1 LTLKKQRKFQTEN
14 SPNEWIIRQYDAV
27 RRIDQ
32 ANDPVSVPG
41 GGTDDE
47 VPCGPESVQYRVVC
61 SGSQIITAGTFAST
75 TDATAGT
82 GGSIGVNW
90 PSTSAGQLALLYF
103 YAEDDRIVNTPA
115 GWTLIDRHYNA
126 TGDCTTALFATITD
140 GTESG
145 ALTVNGSGWG
155 LGQSKLGKIYI
166 FNGVDISDIGT
177 PSYVE
182 GNGSGAISGPTL
194 TGEGFLALAFTG
206 MTASQAQDDYTG
218 ETGGDWAEVIDDQEV
233 QSCVQLQSATITGT
247 SISGGS
253 KTPVADTQGYIVTG
267 ITLGGVTISE
277 DENCDIID
285 AENNIVGTIDE
296 DGVITA
302 EELDLSCPVSLVIT
316 LDSEPYILP
325 TEPLRVQDVW
335 FDYLH
340 ATRGLHWDLEDQ
352 EIVVFSPIS
361 DETLVRVAFVVQQ
374 DEA

>member
-1 LTLKKQRKFQTEN
+1 
-14 SPNEWIIRQYDAV
+14 
-27 RRIDQ
+27 
-32 ANDPVSVPG
+32 
-41 GGTDDE
+41 
-47 VPCGPESVQYRVVC
+47 
-61 SGSQIITAGTFAST
+61 
-75 TDATAGT
+75 
-82 GGSIGVNW
+82 
-90 PSTSAGQLALLYF
+90 
-103 YAEDDRIVNTPA
+103 
-115 GWTLIDRHYNA
+115 
-126 TGDCTTALFATITD
+126 
-140 GTESG
+140 
-145 ALTVNGSGWG
+145 
-155 LGQSKLGKIYI
+155 
-166 FNGVDISDIGT
+166 
-177 PSYVE
+177 
-182 GNGSGAISGPTL
+182 
-194 TGEGFLALAFTG
+194 
-206 MTASQAQDDYTG
+206 
-218 ETGGDWAEVIDDQEV
+218 
-233 QSCVQLQSATITGT
+233 LQSATITGT

-285 AENNIVGTIDE
+285 AENNIAGTIDE